1 MFSLWVV
8 YDKQCN
14 LGTWL
19 RPCKARGKVPC
30 EDSCQ
35 GQVKATSIIEDQHS
49 TIMAPEAESAFDA
62 SLLMYYIV
70 GHVIVLFTHAEPYY
84 CEMMGNHKSC
94 KTEESCIG
102 QLNILRA
109 PILLLKTTTSSTPW
123 TSRCKDQVCHRW
135 QHPEFGKWWKCISTC
150 GAQNAMD
157 ENQNCSWTWHH
168 EWKRDRD
175 SWSFIHSK
183 PSPVPENALRGF
195 LDFLSSICHPTAE
208 GSQHFYAKDLR
219 KSDFQRMHSGN
230 SKYPAVWC

>member
-94 KTEESCIG
+94 KTEESCKG
-102 QLNILRA
+102 RLNILRA

-123 TSRCKDQVCHRW
+123 TSRCNDQVCHRW

-150 GAQNAMD
+150 GAQNASPMK
-157 ENQNCSWTWHH
+157 ERQRQLKLH
-168 EWKRDRD
+168 
-175 SWSFIHSK
+175 SF
-183 PSPVPENALRGF
+183 ET
-195 LDFLSSICHPTAE
+195 LSSP
-208 GSQHFYAKDLR
+208 R
-219 KSDFQRMHSGN
+219 KCPPWISWFS
-230 SKYPAVWC
+230 V